1 MIAPLRPSSG
11 LQPATRMVAGFRLPS
26 FRPPC
31 IDEAHFRHRGA
42 PTPVGH
48 GRGLAARP
56 GCAGPGE
63 SIDSARR
70 RLHRFRRVGP
80 PRPSRFRL
88 RLRSSMPGER
98 AAPIICLFPGV
109 NRARLRSSPIR
120 ITPRCSHTKQ
130 SAKRSSHRTRS
141 VGQRSLPKNVPSC
154 DFQLSGLWPGRL
166 RRLSR

>member
-1 MIAPLRPSSG
+1 MRILSFSPCVPRPASSPPLAGGG
-11 LQPATRMVAGFRLPS
+11 LAYAVLWAALHPRSNLP
-26 FRPPC
+26 PPRRVGLR
-31 IDEAHFRHRGA
+31 F

-48 GRGLAARP
+48 GRGLASRP

-63 SIDSARR
+63 GIDSAR
-70 RLHRFRRVGP
+70 
-80 PRPSRFRL
+80 
-88 RLRSSMPGER
+88 RSSMPGER